1 MSLITKK
8 ILLYIVTA
16 LLAICLGLV
25 ICSFVFNASKSALA
39 QDFDKPVV
47 EWESKSSSKFDIV
60 DNGDGS
66 ASLVGAKIGFSSTST
81 NPYSNVIKKTIIPE
95 NLYEGSNV
103 NYTSLSFIVKYGEIP
118 TYHDVYKNVPSSYHQ
133 QYQYSPRVM
142 VCKDYLLVSNGWAMV
157 DNTQKIT
164 VNYQKNGVN
173 TSIEYG
179 KPYTFWLNFAD
190 IIETGIVV
198 GYDVYVKVEDANGVA
213 LVDETIHLYKVCSYM
228 TSSLAVCEE
237 IDLVLTNSITPFN
250 NGTNYTFREIL
261 SDNQE
266 KLFFDD
272 IVHDED
278 ISYYWKE
285 DGITNNRVGKYVT
298 NKDGACTTFG
308 ADKAFWT
315 PDFDNRWTFKLVANN
330 DWGYFT
336 SQSFTYTNSA
346 GEIKGPFDAGAIR
359 IGLGQRYSDYGFK
372 IDYLRDKIT
381 LSCAKSSLGSTTV
394 DFDLDYTKEYRTSIV
409 IRDVRDSEGT
419 LKYRLQVLDMVEIG
433 NEDNN
438 ITVTNLTD
446 FLVTYGNSAT
456 WNGSSCLPKHMRLT
470 NGNDH
475 NSIPNSPLHEN
486 SDGCEFYLISLN
498 ISKYVTINGTT
509 QKMNI
514 ANIQLPT
521 LATDGMFVGYT
532 CVENGKL
539 YKAGTADLSSYT
551 NSSFTFN
558 PVFLS
563 SVPKVLT
570 FTDMRLVNV
579 ALCFKFEFSSRDSEF
594 FNQFATINFFLKKD
608 GVIIDCE
615 QEALSDSDKTMLTLT
630 TDILGA
636 NDYSSLFVASAT
648 FTIDY
653 ANGAETINAIGSCTN
668 SAVHIADFAL
678 KNPLEF
684 GVDSWSDA
692 YTEEFERIIL
702 LGGTQ

>member
-8 ILLYIVTA
+8 ILLSIVSS

-25 ICSFVFNASKSALA
+25 ICSFVFNASISALA

-142 VCKDYLLVSNGWAMV
+142 VCKDYLLVSNGWGMV
-157 DNTQKIT
+157 DNTQKLT
-164 VNYQKNGVN
+164 VKYQKNGVD

-198 GYDVYVKVEDANGVA
+198 GYDIYVKVEDANGVA
-213 LVDETIHLYKVCSYM
+213 LVDETIHLDKVCSYM

-237 IDLVLTNSITPFN
+237 IDLVLTNSITPFD
-250 NGTNYTFREIL
+250 NGTNYTFREIY
-261 SDNQE
+261 SDNHE
-266 KLFFDD
+266 NLFFDD

-298 NKDGACTTFG
+298 NKDGACTTFR
-308 ADKAFWT
+308 ADEAFCT
-315 PDFDNRWTFKLVANN
+315 PDFDNRWTFKLSVNN
-330 DWGYFT
+330 DWNYFST
-336 SQSFTYTNSA
+336 ETFTYINSS
-346 GEIKGPFDAGAIR
+346 GELKGPFDAGAIR

-394 DFDLDYTKEYRTSIV
+394 SFDLDYTKEYKTSIV
-409 IRDVRDSEGT
+409 VRDVRDSEGT

-433 NEDNN
+433 NEEHK

-446 FLVTYGNSAT
+446 FLVKYGNSD
-456 WNGSSCLPKHMRLT
+456 GSYFPKHMRLT

-475 NSIPNSPLHEN
+475 NSIPNSPLHKN
-486 SDGCEFYLISLN
+486 SEGCEFYLISLN
-498 ISKYVTINGTT
+498 INKDVTINGTT

-521 LATDGMFVGYT
+521 LASDGTFIGYT

-563 SVPKVLT
+563 SVPKVLN
-570 FTDMRLVNV
+570 FTDMRLVYV
-579 ALCFKFEFSSRDSEF
+579 ALRFKLEYSSSDSEF
-594 FNQFATINFFLKKD
+594 FNQFVSINFFLKKD
-608 GVIIDCE
+608 GVIFNCE
-615 QEALSDSDKTMLTLT
+615 QEVLFDSDKTTLT
-630 TDILGA
+630 ITKDILSTS
-636 NDYSSLFVASAT
+636 DYNSLFVAFAT
-648 FTIDY
+648 FTINY
-653 ANGAETINAIGSCTN
+653 ANGVKTINAIGSCTN

-678 KNPLEF
+678 KNPAKF
-684 GVDSWSDA
+684 GVDAWSDA

-702 LGGTQ
+702 LGATQ